1 LERSAVSASLQKIRY
16 ESWDAYE
23 LVNDVTRAVIVPALG
38 GKIVSLTSRR
48 TGREW
53 LWRNP
58 HLRLQTPAADAS
70 DYGAHDFG
78 GWDEIFPS
86 VSPCEVTGT
95 AWGDSTITDHGELWS
110 RPWTVVDQ
118 STETEGS
125 ISLSLRCELTEFGVS
140 FTRRLTLA
148 ADAGRLT
155 CDYTAENRASF
166 PAPYI
171 WAAHPLIAI
180 RPGDIWSLPEGTR
193 MQLGL
198 ALDIN
203 AALTDTEFRWPYLPL
218 ISGENVDLRVV
229 PRAVAAYAL
238 KLFAL
243 ETPAMCLQSDNVER
257 LTLSLENSKS
267 NFALWLNYGGWSGAD
282 CPPYFNAGFEPTNV
296 AYDSL
301 ADAARNGQAAVLS
314 PGETHQWRLVVEAT

>member
-1 LERSAVSASLQKIRY
+1 MSASINRIRF

-23 LVNDVTRAVIVPALG
+23 LANDTLRVVIVPELG
-38 GKIVSLTSRR
+38 GKIVSLISRR
-48 TGREW
+48 TGRDW

-58 HLRLQTPAADAS
+58 HLPLQTPATDAN

-86 VSPCEVTGT
+86 VSPCEVLSS
-95 AWGDSTITDHGELWS
+95 AWGDSTITDHGELWR
-110 RPWTVVDQ
+110 RPWTAIEESTGVD
-118 STETEGS
+118 GAV
-125 ISLSLRCELTEFGVS
+125 SLSLRCELTVFDVAFS
-140 FTRRLTLA
+140 RRLTLA
-148 ADAGRLT
+148 AGAGRLT

-193 MQLGL
+193 MRLVL
-198 ALDIN
+198 ALGSETQPLN
-203 AALTDTEFRWPYLPL
+203 SEFQWPHLPL
-218 ISGENVDLRVV
+218 ISGENIDLRVV
-229 PRAVAAYAL
+229 PNTDAAYAL

-243 ETPAMCLQSDNVER
+243 DAPAMSLHGVDGER
-257 LTLSLENSKS
+257 LALSLESDAS

-282 CPPYFNAGFEPTNV
+282 SPPYFNAGFEPTNV

-301 ADAARNGQAAVLS
+301 ADAARDGHAAVLP

>member
-1 LERSAVSASLQKIRY
+1 MSASLNLIRF
-16 ESWDAYE
+16 ESWDAYQ
-23 LVNDVTRAVIVPALG
+23 LMNDSLSVIVVPALG

-58 HLRLQTPAADAS
+58 HLPLQTPAADAN

-78 GWDEIFPS
+78 GWDEIYPS

-95 AWGDSTITDHGELWS
+95 AWGDSTITDHGELWR
-110 RPWTVVDQ
+110 RPWIALDE
-118 STETEGS
+118 STATDGAV
-125 ISLSLRCELTEFGVS
+125 SLSLRHELTEFGVF

-148 ADAGRLT
+148 ADAGRLI
-155 CDYTAENRASF
+155 CDYAAENRASF

-171 WAAHPLIAI
+171 WAAQPLIAI

-193 MQLGL
+193 MRLGPSL
-198 ALDIN
+198 GIETQPLN
-203 AALTDTEFRWPYLPL
+203 REFQWPHLPL
-218 ISGENVDLRVV
+218 ISGDNVDLRVV
-229 PRAVAAYAL
+229 ANADAAYSL
-238 KLFAL
+238 KFFAL
-243 ETPAMCLQSDNVER
+243 DAPAMSLHGADGER
-257 LTLSLENSKS
+257 LALSLESDAS

-282 CPPYFNAGFEPTNV
+282 SPPYFNAGFEPTNV

-301 ADAARNGQAAVLS
+301 ADAARDGHAAVLS
-314 PGETHQWRLVVEAT
+314 PGETHQWRLVVEVK

>member
-1 LERSAVSASLQKIRY
+1 MSASINCIRF

-23 LVNDVTRAVIVPALG
+23 LTNDSLSTILVPALG

-58 HLRLQTPAADAS
+58 HLPLHTPAADAS

-78 GWDEIFPS
+78 GWDEVFPT
-86 VSPCEVTGT
+86 VSPCEVAGT
-95 AWGDSTITDHGELWS
+95 AWGDSTVTDHGELWRRS
-110 RPWTVVDQ
+110 WTVVDE
-118 STETEGS
+118 STEKNS
-125 ISLSLRCELTEFGVS
+125 DASLSLRCELSEFGVT

-148 ADAGRLT
+148 ADARRLT
-155 CDYTAENRASF
+155 YDYTAENRASF

-193 MQLGL
+193 MRLGL
-198 ALDIN
+198 ALGTESAPPN
-203 AALTDTEFRWPYLPL
+203 AEFLWPHLPL
-218 ISGENVDLRVV
+218 ISGENIDLRVI
-229 PRAVAAYAL
+229 PNADAAYAL

-243 ETPAMCLQSDNVER
+243 DAPAMSLHSSNGER
-257 LTLSLENSKS
+257 LALSLQGDAS

-301 ADAARNGQAAVLS
+301 ADAARNGHAAVLS
-314 PGETHQWRLVVEAT
+314 SGSVHEWRLVVEVN

>member
-1 LERSAVSASLQKIRY
+1 VSASLNRLRF

-23 LVNDVTRAVIVPALG
+23 LANDTLRVVVIPGLG
-38 GKIVSLTSRR
+38 GKIVSLTTQR

-58 HLRLQTPAADAS
+58 HLRLQTPATDAS

-95 AWGDSTITDHGELWS
+95 VWGDSAITDHGELWR
-110 RPWTVVDQ
+110 RPWTALDE
-118 STETEGS
+118 STATDGS
-125 ISLSLRCELTEFGVS
+125 VSLSLRCELTEFGVT
-140 FTRRLTLA
+140 FARRLTLA
-148 ADAGRLT
+148 AGAGRLT

-180 RPGDIWSLPEGTR
+180 RRGDTWSLPEGTR
-193 MQLGL
+193 MRLCL
-198 ALDIN
+198 ALGIN
-203 AALTDTEFRWPYLPL
+203 AAPTDTEFRWPYLPL
-218 ISGENVDLRVV
+218 ISGESIDLRVV
-229 PRAVAAYAL
+229 PGTDAAYSL

-243 ETPAMCLQSDNVER
+243 DAPAMSLHGADGER
-257 LTLSLENSKS
+257 LALSLESDAS
-267 NFALWLNYGGWSGAD
+267 NFALWLNYSGWSGAD
-282 CPPYFNAGFEPTNV
+282 SPPYFNAGFEPTNV

-301 ADAARNGQAAVLS
+301 ADAARDGHAAVLS

>member
-1 LERSAVSASLQKIRY
+1 VSASLHTIRY

-23 LVNDVTRAVIVPALG
+23 LVNDVTRAVVVPALG

-58 HLRLQTPAADAS
+58 HLRLRTPTTDAS

-86 VSPCEVTGT
+86 ISPCEIVGT
-95 AWGDSTITDHGELWS
+95 TWGDSTITDHGELWR
-110 RPWTVVDQ
+110 RPWTVVN
-118 STETEGS
+118 ES
-125 ISLSLRCELTEFGVS
+125 IEKNGYVSLSLRYELSEFGVT

-180 RPGDIWSLPEGTR
+180 RPGDTWSLPEGTR
-193 MQLGL
+193 MRLGL
-198 ALDIN
+198 ALGIEAAPPN
-203 AALTDTEFRWPYLPL
+203 AEFLWPYLPL

-229 PRAVAAYAL
+229 PNADAAYAL
-238 KLFAL
+238 KLFAVDA
-243 ETPAMCLQSDNVER
+243 PAMSLHGADGER
-257 LTLSLENSKS
+257 LALSLESDAS
-267 NFALWLNYGGWSGAD
+267 NFALWLNYSGWSGAD

-301 ADAARNGQAAVLS
+301 ADATRDHHAAVLS
-314 PGETHQWRLVVEAT
+314 PGETHQWRLVVEAM